1 MLLSLL
7 LSLSGSAGLYARRV
21 RAAQPGFGYAMRSVS
36 WVSLDT
42 KQLWSLHCAS
52 HEARCRWRELFMF
65 SHGAQCRWERL
76 AHMSPRVVASQRC
89 GDPLPSNVCL
99 AHKLLFLCV
108 ATAPRGCV

>member
-7 LSLSGSAGLYARRV
+7 LSLSGSAGYTHVVCELPS
-21 RAAQPGFGYAMRSVS
+21 RALGYAMRSVS
-36 WVSLDT
+36 WVSLTT

-65 SHGAQCRWERL
+65 SHGAQCRWE

-89 GDPLPSNVCL
+89 GAPLPSNV
-99 AHKLLFLCV
+99 
-108 ATAPRGCV
+108 